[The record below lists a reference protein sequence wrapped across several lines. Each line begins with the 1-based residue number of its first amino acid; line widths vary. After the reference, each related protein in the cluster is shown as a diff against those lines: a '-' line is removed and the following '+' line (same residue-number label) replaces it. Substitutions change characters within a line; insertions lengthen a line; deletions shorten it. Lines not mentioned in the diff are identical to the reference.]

1 MDRGEPVYTF
11 SHYSPMGDFGP
22 DSAVSGQLVDWGIIY
37 EDILMKAYLG
47 VYDNTNLQDVDY
59 WYLMREGGAILGAR
73 FDESINPLFENDL
86 KAVTVTDPFLG
97 QISVYDLIFTR
108 IQQMTDPA
116 MLFDPFS
123 GPIYDQDGNL
133 QIEAGQR
140 ASIGELLSIDWF
152 VEGNIGSIPR

>member
-1 MDRGEPVYTF
+1 
-11 SHYSPMGDFGP
+11 MGDFGP

-37 EDILMKAYLG
+37 EDILIKAYLG

-59 WYLMREGGAILGAR
+59 WYLMRERGAILGAR
-73 FDESINPLFENDL
+73 FDEPINPIFEDDL

-97 QISVYDLIFTR
+97 EISVYDLIFTR
-108 IQQMTDPA
+108 IQQMNDPA
-116 MLFDPFS
+116 MLFEPFS

-133 QIEAGQR
+133 MIEAGQR
-140 ASIGELLSIDWF
+140 ASLGEILSIDWF